1 MGMQMQLTNPDIQAK
16 LEQWANQTGRPA
28 EELVE
33 DVMAGYFD
41 ELAQMRET
49 LDSRYDDIKSGKVN
63 LIPGDE
69 VISRLRERS
78 AAYRRRN
85 A

>member
-1 MGMQMQLTNPDIQAK
+1 MGMQMQLTNPEIQAK

-41 ELAQMRET
+41 DLAEVRQT
-49 LDSRYDDIKSGKVN
+49 LDSRYDDIKSGKVR
-63 LIPGDE
+63 LIPGD
-69 VISRLRERS
+69 VAYARLMES
-78 AAYRRRN
+78 IEARRPK

>member
-1 MGMQMQLTNPDIQAK
+1 MGMRMHFTNPEIQAK
-16 LEQWANQTGRPA
+16 LEQWASDTGRPA

-41 ELAQMRET
+41 ELAQSCET
-49 LDSRYDDIKSGKVN
+49 LDRRYDDIKSGKVK
-63 LIPGDE
+63 LIPGD
-69 VISRLRERS
+69 VAYARLMENIE
-78 AAYRRRN
+78 ARRRK

>member
-1 MGMQMQLTNPDIQAK
+1 MGMQMHFTNPEIQAK
-16 LEQWANQTGRPA
+16 LEQWATQTGRPA

-41 ELAQMRET
+41 ELAQARET
-49 LDSRYDDIKSGKVN
+49 LDSRYDDIKSGNVK

-69 VISRLRERS
+69 AYARLM
-78 AAYRRRN
+78 AGVDARRK